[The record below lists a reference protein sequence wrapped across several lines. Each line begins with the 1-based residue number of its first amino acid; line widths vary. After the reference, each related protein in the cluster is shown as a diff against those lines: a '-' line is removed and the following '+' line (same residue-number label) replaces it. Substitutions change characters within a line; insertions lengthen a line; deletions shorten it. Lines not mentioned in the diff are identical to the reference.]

1 MEPHRKILLSV
12 ALSAGLALSGALP
25 APAAAAPIPA
35 AAPSAALAA
44 AAPLRA
50 AAPSAALAAAAAPP
64 AALATAPTAPP
75 AAVAAAAA
83 PPAALTT
90 APVTAPA
97 ALATAPVTAP
107 AALAA
112 APPAASAAL
121 AAAAPAVATTG
132 YKFVD
137 IPGAGVTLKAN
148 VIAPAAAGRHPAVIL
163 PASWGLNDLEY
174 LAQAKKLAEG
184 GYVVV
189 SYTPRG
195 WWASGGEIDTAGPK
209 DMADLSKVIDWTL
222 GNTTADPARV
232 GAAGISYGAGISL
245 LGAAFDK
252 RIRVVAMMSGWTDL
266 VYSLYSDSTR
276 HRQSAGLLELA
287 AALLGN
293 AGPDLSGKLADFKA
307 DRDVP
312 EVMAW
317 ARVRSPATYLDRINA
332 NAPAVLI
339 ANAWGD
345 SFFPPNQLVD
355 FHRQLTGPKRLE
367 LRPGDHAIAELGG
380 VFGFENDVWAN
391 VRAWFDQHLAGG
403 TPDARPPVLVRP
415 DNAATETYADWS
427 SLSTSTTRYGLGR
440 IRTLD
445 GTGLLGGAPTTGWS
459 KTLPTDQDTIANG
472 GVVLLTNGVSAFT
485 NQRPSI
491 WLPTVDRGRA
501 GVWAA
506 ARPGSVLKIRGI
518 PRLHLSVAQS
528 QGSAVAYLYDLD
540 NLGTARLITHAPVTW
555 SGTTEVDL
563 ALSAAAYDVP
573 AGHSLTLV
581 VDTVD
586 PLYYDANDPG
596 RRITVTGGSYLDVP
610 TR

>member
-1 MEPHRKILLSV
+1 MEPRRKILLSV
-12 ALSAGLALSGALP
+12 ALSAGLVLPGVLP
-25 APAAAAPIPA
+25 APA
-35 AAPSAALAA
+35 SAASL
-44 AAPLRA
+44 
-50 AAPSAALAAAAAPP
+50 
-64 AALATAPTAPP
+64 T
-75 AAVAAAAA
+75 AVA
-83 PPAALTT
+83 P
-90 APVTAPA
+90 
-97 ALATAPVTAP
+97 P

-112 APPAASAAL
+112 APVAL
-121 AAAAPAVATTG
+121 AAALPAAPPAGLPAAPPAGLPAAPPAALPAKAAVATTG

-137 IPGAGVTLKAN
+137 ISGAGVTLKAN
-148 VIAPAAAGRHPAVIL
+148 VIAPAAAGRYPAVIL

-184 GYVVV
+184 GFVVV

-209 DMADLSKVIDWTL
+209 DMADLSKVVDWTL
-222 GNTTADPARV
+222 ANTSADPARV

-266 VYSLYSDSTR
+266 VYSLFSDSTR

-287 AALLGN
+287 AELLGN
-293 AGPDLSGKLADFKA
+293 AGPELSGKLADFKA
-307 DRDVP
+307 NRDVA

-355 FHRQLTGPKRLE
+355 FYRQLTGPKRLE

-380 VFGFENDVWAN
+380 VFGFENDVWTG
-391 VRAWFDQHLAGG
+391 VRAWFDEHLAGG
-403 TPDARPPVLVRP
+403 APGTQPPVLVRP
-415 DNAATETYADWS
+415 DNAATESYADWS
-427 SLSTSTTRYGLGR
+427 ALSTSTTRYGLGR

-445 GTGLLGGAPTTGWS
+445 GTGLLGGAPTAGWS
-459 KTLPTDQDTIANG
+459 KALPTDKDTIANG

-506 ARPGSVLKIRGI
+506 ARPGTALKIRGI
-518 PRLHLSVAQS
+518 PRLHLDVTQS

-540 NLGTARLITHAPVTW
+540 SLGTARLITHSPVTW
-555 SGTTEVDL
+555 SGTNQVDL

-586 PLYYDANDPG
+586 PLYYDANAPG
-596 RRITVTGGSYLDVP
+596 QQITITGGSYLDVP